1 MFQQAKQRGWR
12 IAEDEHFLP
21 GLLHRNI
28 HRRHRAGHPPA
39 LRLAHHPRVA
49 DIAAA
54 FAAKAGQQGF
64 VDPGQRHGGIGIQR
78 AGPAQGLTQRDQ
90 GIRRKPQNIQP
101 VEVSGGVDH
110 PLDNRL
116 VQRAGETVVRSRF
129 GDDLADDVEAFR
141 LDRLRLLDVL
151 HQVLL
156 RPRRPASS
164 ARR

>member
-1 MFQQAKQRGWR
+1 MRSKRFEALAKRPVNQ
-12 IAEDEHFLP
+12 D
-21 GLLHRNI
+21 
-28 HRRHRAGHPPA
+28 
-39 LRLAHHPRVA
+39 
-49 DIAAA
+49 
-54 FAAKAGQQGF
+54 GF
-64 VDPGQRHGGIGIQR
+64 VKEWIEEGFIAMESPNDPKPSIKIVNGAVTELDGKPVSDFDLIDHFIARYGI
-78 AGPAQGLTQRDQ
+78 
-90 GIRRKPQNIQP
+90 NP
-101 VEVSGGVDH
+101 VSYTHLDVYKRQVDH